1 MIKVCSNAA
10 SGYFADRWLAKC
22 VSKDGPAPLS
32 QMTVN
37 GPSIVFIFPPD
48 SMQDAKKSIIAM
60 TKKLD
65 NNKNFPFIRS
75 SPQEIWKMNGFM
87 HSVYF
92 SKFHLNK

>member
-1 MIKVCSNAA
+1 MVGKMRFEGRTGPPVP
-10 SGYFADRWLAKC
+10 D
-22 VSKDGPAPLS
+22 DGEWA
-32 QMTVN
+32 VN
-37 GPSIVFIFPPD
+37 CFYFPPD